1 MSYRLIP
8 AQGGFAPPPV
18 LRINKPAVDYRL
30 IPYGTG
36 RYDIGPYVKEYLF
49 VSETDPTTEWTQRP
63 DLNEDL
69 WIKRPDTTQ
78 ETWISV
84 NDGTNG

>member
-1 MSYRLIP
+1 MSYRRIP
-8 AQGGFAPPPV
+8 VQGNYAPPPLLV
-18 LRINKPAVDYRL
+18 IEKPAVDYRL

-49 VSETDPTTEWTQRP
+49 VSETDPTTNWTERP
-63 DLNEDL
+63 DLNADT
-69 WIKRPDTTQ
+69 WTKRPDTNS

-84 NDGTNG
+84 NDGSN